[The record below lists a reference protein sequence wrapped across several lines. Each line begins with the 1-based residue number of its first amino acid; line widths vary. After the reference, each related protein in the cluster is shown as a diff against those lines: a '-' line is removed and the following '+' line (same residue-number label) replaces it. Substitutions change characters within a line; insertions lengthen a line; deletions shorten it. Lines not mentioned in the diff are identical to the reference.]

1 MFRNASRGLGPRN
14 SIFYDG
20 LMHTLSGVI
29 VPVFRRIGDRQVR
42 QSSWVKQHVAELRAS
57 SSSSSASPDK

>member
-1 MFRNASRGLGPRN
+1 VFRNASRGLGPRN

-20 LMHTLSGVI
+20 LMHALSGVI
-29 VPVFRRIGDRQVR
+29 APVFRRIGDRQVR